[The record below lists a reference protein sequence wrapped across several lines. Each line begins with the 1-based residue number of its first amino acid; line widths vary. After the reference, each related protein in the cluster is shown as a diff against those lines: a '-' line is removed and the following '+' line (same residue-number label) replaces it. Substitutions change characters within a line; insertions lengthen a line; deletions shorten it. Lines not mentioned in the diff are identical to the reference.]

1 VDATAAVNTS
11 TTASQVTTTG
21 NASSDTNLT
30 GSISQTM
37 NKDDF
42 LKLLVTQ
49 LQYQDPL
56 SPEDPK
62 DFVAQLAQFSSLE
75 QQINSNTNLENLSK
89 AITSLQQS
97 QSMAQGVSLLGK
109 TVQGSGNQLSVV
121 GGKALEASYQLP
133 QAAKQVVVGIFDA
146 SGQQVATVNLGAQS
160 AGSRTISWDGTDSNG
175 KQVAD
180 GTYTYQVAAQ
190 DASGNA
196 IQVQNYFTGTV
207 DEVHQDSQGI
217 WVKVNGHQML
227 LNSIVSVQDGS

>member
-1 VDATAAVNTS
+1 MVDS
-11 TTASQVTTTG
+11 TTAAAASTTQATSSG
-21 NASSDTNLT
+21 STSSDTNLT

-89 AITSLQQS
+89 AIQSLQQY

-109 TVQGSGNQLSVV
+109 TVQASGNQLSVA
-121 GGKALEASYQLP
+121 GGRALDASFQLP
-133 QAAKQVVVGIFDA
+133 KAAKQVAIGIFD
-146 SGQQVATVNLGAQS
+146 STGQQVATLNLGSQP
-160 AGSRTISWDGTDSNG
+160 AGTLNISWDGKDSKGN
-175 KQVAD
+175 QVAD
-180 GTYTYQVAAQ
+180 GMYTYQVSAQ
-190 DASGNA
+190 DSGGNA
-196 IQVQNYFTGTV
+196 IQVDNYITGTV
-207 DEVHQDSQGI
+207 DEVHQDSQGV

-227 LNSIVSVQDGS
+227 LNSIVSVVDGS